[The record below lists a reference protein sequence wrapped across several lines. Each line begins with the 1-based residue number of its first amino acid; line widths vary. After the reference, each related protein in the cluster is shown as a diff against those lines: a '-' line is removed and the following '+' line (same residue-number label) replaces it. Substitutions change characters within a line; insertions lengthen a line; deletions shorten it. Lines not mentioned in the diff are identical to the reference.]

1 MICSIK
7 RGNNICKKRK
17 ENKKVC
23 KRFISIVTIATVR
36 IDFIINIPYFF
47 FFNFFLFL
55 ESYFLNKM
63 SSDAGAEKAK
73 PHRDEIKDEA
83 GYYFVCFFFLLNW
96 IFIKINCFRTSNCSN
111 TEKIN

>member
-1 MICSIK
+1 
-7 RGNNICKKRK
+7 
-17 ENKKVC
+17 
-23 KRFISIVTIATVR
+23 
-36 IDFIINIPYFF
+36 
-47 FFNFFLFL
+47 
-55 ESYFLNKM
+55 M

-83 GYYFVCFFFLLNW
+83 GYYFVVFFLLNW